1 MVAADSWR
9 QSIWWQTILQLFL
22 AAIIVDNYWRQL
34 FAELLLIT
42 VLFGWAATRSL
53 MIGGSFDDS
62 GNLMAAIFR
71 RRLFRRQ
78 LFGC

>member
-42 VLFGWAATRSL
+42 VLFGWAATCSL